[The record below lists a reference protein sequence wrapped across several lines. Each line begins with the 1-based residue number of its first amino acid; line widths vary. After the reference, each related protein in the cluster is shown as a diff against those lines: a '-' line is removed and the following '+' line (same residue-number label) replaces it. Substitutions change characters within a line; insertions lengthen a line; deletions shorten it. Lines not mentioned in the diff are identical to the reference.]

1 MVVSV
6 TPQQSVSPEERS
18 VDECLYLTGRP
29 TLREFLRYV
38 RTHATTQPG
47 RGTLTDEW
55 HAAHDIVRELAATEA
70 GCADDPP
77 MAPLG
82 PEYEG
87 LLLDLLKDP
96 LVRYGFN
103 TVPTDVA
110 LVALDR
116 LVVYQ
121 KHIDLAFARRLE
133 QTLGPAPDHEQ
144 IFRACLA
151 SDHPRP
157 PATWAREHDDS
168 FVFVSPSNDL
178 RFLGAMRLE
187 QTDITNHAP
196 PGAVVGVVGI
206 AVGFSANF
214 LNALYAEKRLILNN
228 GSHRAYALRR
238 LGVTHVPCI
247 VQHVPSREA
256 LDVVAPSALRRDPD
270 GYLRQ
275 PRPPML
281 KDYFDTRLHTVLPV
295 RRRTHQVTI
304 RVKVEASSLPA
315 V

>member
-6 TPQQSVSPEERS
+6 APEQSVSPEGRS
-18 VDECLYLTGRP
+18 VDESLYLTGRP

-38 RTHATTQPG
+38 RTHATTQRG
-47 RGTLTDEW
+47 KGTLTDEW
-55 HAAHDIVRELAATEA
+55 HAAHEVVRELAAKEA

-77 MAPLG
+77 MAQLG

-87 LLLDLLKDP
+87 LLTELLKDP

-103 TVPTDVA
+103 TVPTDVV
-110 LVALDR
+110 LVELDR

-133 QTLGPAPDHEQ
+133 RTLGPAPDRDQ

-178 RFLGAMRLE
+178 RFLGTMRLE
-187 QTDITNHAP
+187 QTDIINHAP
-196 PGAVVGVVGI
+196 PGTVVGVVGI

-238 LGVTHVPCI
+238 LGITHVPCI

-256 LDVVAPSALRRDPD
+256 LDVVGPEALRRDPD
-270 GYLRQ
+270 RYLRQ

-281 KDYFDTRLHTVLPV
+281 KDYFDRRLHTVLPV
-295 RRRTHQVTI
+295 RRRMRQVTI
-304 RVKVEASSLPA
+304 RVDVEARSLPA